1 MPRSCQGALISTVF
15 PQQRQ
20 QQDYPRLQQLPD
32 SISVSFRIWTTH
44 SHLPQI
50 HLPHTSIFISLALLF
65 CLLFLFADTRALPP
79 VLSLTSIYK
88 MKNRAYVMRNLGRPT
103 LSEAQGC
110 LNIFGRLFRNL
121 INITPWSEWV
131 WVLVIPHWLCSLG
144 SNTPLEY
151 YFPYLLS
158 KGMNPTLSQ
167 TLSHSYM

>member
-1 MPRSCQGALISTVF
+1 MLRSCQGALVSTVF
-15 PQQRQ
+15 LQQRQ
-20 QQDYPRLQQLPD
+20 QQDYPWLQHLPD
-32 SISVSFRIWTTH
+32 SISVSFLIWTTH
-44 SHLPQI
+44 SRLPQI

-65 CLLFLFADTRALPP
+65 CLLLLFADTRALPP

-88 MKNRAYVMRNLGRPT
+88 MKNRAYVMRNLGKQT
-103 LSEAQGC
+103 LSKAQRC
-110 LNIFGRLFRNL
+110 LNIFGSLFRNL

-144 SNTPLEY
+144 SHTPLEY

-158 KGMNPTLSQ
+158 KGVNPTLSQ